1 MIWIVRC
8 PECGTIYKL
17 VPDQIKI
24 AQAWLRCGQCQ
35 HAFDST
41 GLVVAWPAA
50 NLNPNGVTDLPAEAE
65 RLVIDDLLRQED
77 KSTPDE
83 QSVTT
88 VSAFEEALASFKPQP
103 LSSMPIERLDPN
115 AGVGGLHQRGVA
127 QTEQR
132 VPQASSQ
139 ASSAWVSKL
148 AVLILSLALALQ
160 WVWIERRT
168 LAAAEPGIAQALRA
182 VCQTW
187 GCEISA
193 PPVRDGMVIDHSS
206 LTPREEGGFL
216 LRWSW
221 RNATSQA
228 LETPALELTLF
239 NAQDKALARRV
250 IFVSD
255 LQAPASLAANQTWDG
270 QLQIMTGDDLTPL
283 GYRLLSFY
291 P

>member
-17 VPDQIKI
+17 VPDQLKI

-41 GLVVAWPAA
+41 GLVVAWPTA

-65 RLVIDDLLRQED
+65 RLVIDDLLKQED
-77 KSTPDE
+77 KSTPDA

-103 LSSMPIERLDPN
+103 LSSMATERLDPN
-115 AGVGGLHQRGVA
+115 AGLGGLHQRGVA

-132 VPQASSQ
+132 VPQP
-139 ASSAWVSKL
+139 SSAWVSKL

-168 LAAAEPGIAQALRA
+168 LAAAEPGVAQALRA

>member
-17 VPDQIKI
+17 VPDQLKI

-50 NLNPNGVTDLPAEAE
+50 NLEPNGVTDLPAEAE
-65 RLVIDDLLRQED
+65 RLVIDDLLKQED
-77 KSTPDE
+77 KSKPDA

-103 LSSMPIERLDPN
+103 LSSMTTERLDLN
-115 AGVGGLHQRGVA
+115 AAADGLYQQGAA

-132 VPQASSQ
+132 GRQ
-139 ASSAWVSKL
+139 ASSAWTLKL
-148 AVLILSLALALQ
+148 AVLFLSLVLALQ
-160 WVWIERRT
+160 WVWIERHA
-168 LAAAEPGIAQALRA
+168 LAAAEPGIAKVLRA

-193 PPVRDGMVIDHSS
+193 PPVRDGMVIEHSS

-228 LETPALELTLF
+228 LETPALELTLV
-239 NAQDKALARRV
+239 NAQDKVLARRV
-250 IFVSD
+250 IFVTD

>member
-17 VPDQIKI
+17 VPDQLKI
-24 AQAWLRCGQCQ
+24 AKAWLRCEQCQ
-35 HAFDST
+35 YAFDST

-65 RLVIDDLLRQED
+65 RLVIDDLLKQED
-77 KSTPDE
+77 KSKPDA

-103 LSSMPIERLDPN
+103 SSSMPTERLDPN
-115 AGVGGLHQRGVA
+115 AGLGGLHQRGVA

-132 VPQASSQ
+132 VPQP
-139 ASSAWVSKL
+139 SSAWVSKL

>member
-17 VPDQIKI
+17 VPDQLKI

-41 GLVVAWPAA
+41 GLVVAWPTA

-65 RLVIDDLLRQED
+65 RLVIDDLLKQED

-103 LSSMPIERLDPN
+103 LSSMATERLDPN
-115 AGVGGLHQRGVA
+115 AGLGGLHQRGVA

-132 VPQASSQ
+132 VPQP
-139 ASSAWVSKL
+139 SSAWVSKL

-168 LAAAEPGIAQALRA
+168 LAAAEPGVAQALRA

>member
-1 MIWIVRC
+1 MVRC

-17 VPDQIKI
+17 VPDQLKI

-41 GLVVAWPAA
+41 GLVVAWPAT
-50 NLNPNGVTDLPAEAE
+50 NLNPNGVADLPAEAE
-65 RLVIDDLLRQED
+65 RLVIDDLLKQED
-77 KSTPDE
+77 KSKPDA

-103 LSSMPIERLDPN
+103 LSSMPTERLDLN
-115 AGVGGLHQRGVA
+115 AGVGDLHQRGVA

-132 VPQASSQ
+132 VPL
-139 ASSAWVSKL
+139 ASSAWVPKL

-168 LAAAEPGIAQALRA
+168 LVAAEPGIAQALRA